1 MSPMRI
7 DGIDIDPSFRRN
19 LFLNDIEEEVKDS
32 VTRNKSKQIENKKK
46 ESQKRKG

>member
-1 MSPMRI
+1 MRL
-7 DGIDIDPSFRRN
+7 DGMDIDPSFKRT
-19 LFLNDIEEEVKDS
+19 LFLNDIEEETKDS

>member
-1 MSPMRI
+1 MRI

-32 VTRNKSKQIENKKK
+32 VMRNKSKQIENKKK